1 MNIFIIFDVI
11 LWIAIWITTVVVAMI
26 LYSFVRIENRRNEN
40 FFWTMLISLCYS
52 FGIYAHYE
60 PRRGFIRF
68 FTGCMLFFG
77 LNFNAAYQSFMLSVL
92 TMPRYEH
99 QIANI
104 HEAIHAGY
112 RFTGGEN
119 LKALFE
125 EGKDYAAAHLLEHYE
140 SCLKMDKCLLELKTD
155 HKLAFAISRQ
165 HALNA
170 KVPVSDMDIYCFE
183 KADNIFSF
191 SVVMLFKKDH
201 HLLPRVNT
209 LIRRITESGFILKWR
224 TDAELIKFRENLQRR
239 RDDEATVN
247 RAINLNQLIGAF
259 GLGGV
264 GMIVAAIAFSSEWI
278 VFYFA
283 QKKRVRFMLF
293 VERKVMR
300 A

>member
-11 LWIAIWITTVVVAMI
+11 LWMALWITTVVVALI
-26 LYSFVRIENRRNEN
+26 LYSFVHIEKRRNEN
-40 FFWTMLISLCYS
+40 FFWSLLISLCYS

-77 LNFNAAYQSFMLSVL
+77 LNFNAAYQGFMLSVL

-104 HEAIHAGY
+104 HEAIHANY

-119 LKALFE
+119 LKAHFE
-125 EGKDYAAAHLLEHYE
+125 EGKDYSAHFLRDNYE
-140 SCLKMDKCLLELKTD
+140 ACLKMDSCLLELKTD
-155 HKLAFAISRQ
+155 RKLAFAISRK

-170 KVPVSDMDIYCFE
+170 KVPISDYDIYCFE
-183 KADNIFSF
+183 KAHNIFSF

-209 LIRRITESGFILKWR
+209 LIRRITESGFILKWE
-224 TDAELIKFRENLQRR
+224 TEVELIKFRENLQRQR
-239 RDDEATVN
+239 EENSEVN
-247 RAINLNQLIGAF
+247 QAINLNQLIGAF

-264 GMIVAAIAFSSEWI
+264 GMIIAAISFSFEWMI
-278 VFYFA
+278 YFFA
-283 QKKRVRFMLF
+283 RKRRVRLMRLIERWFMQS
-293 VERKVMR
+293 
-300 A
+300 